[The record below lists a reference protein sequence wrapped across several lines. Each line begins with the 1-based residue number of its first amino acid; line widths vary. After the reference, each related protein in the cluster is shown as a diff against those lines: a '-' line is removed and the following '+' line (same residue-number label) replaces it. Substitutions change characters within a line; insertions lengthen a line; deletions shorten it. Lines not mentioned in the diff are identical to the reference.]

1 MLRTLVFALAIG
13 LPGLAAA
20 EPFPHSAQDVEVRGD
35 DGTVIGRVSAVER
48 NADGEIVAVEIPG
61 MEPGNASDASS
72 DLVAQNERQPALRV
86 RNSGERPRQDERAIF
101 DRRVLR

>member
-20 EPFPHSAQDVEVRGD
+20 EQFPQSALDVEVRGD

-48 NADGEIVAVEIPG
+48 NADGEIVGVEIPG
-61 MEPGNASDASS
+61 MEPGDASR
-72 DLVAQNERQPALRV
+72 DLVAENRADEPQRQP
-86 RNSGERPRQDERAIF
+86 PRITSE
-101 DRRVLR
+101 RRVLR